1 MAITAN
7 TTVIV
12 GGRAYKAGQT
22 IPSLSAIDKEWM
34 KKANY
39 IAETTNKKED
49 KKAATVEESKDEL

>member
-22 IPSLSAIDKEWM
+22 IPGLPAIDKEWM
-34 KKANY
+34 KKAGY
-39 IAETTNKKED
+39 ITETANKKED